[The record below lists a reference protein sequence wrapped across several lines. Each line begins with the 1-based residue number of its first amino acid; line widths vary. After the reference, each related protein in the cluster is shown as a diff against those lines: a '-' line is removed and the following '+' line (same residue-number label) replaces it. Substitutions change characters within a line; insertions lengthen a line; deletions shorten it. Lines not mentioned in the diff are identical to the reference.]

1 MKRANTLTSLVNNVE
16 ELLAELQ
23 DEHAPELQ
31 ELRDRV
37 EDSLDAAKRAIRK
50 QKKSVTARVGRYAKS
65 ADQYINDYPR
75 LAFLSGALIFGMIGY
90 MAGATTRNV
99 AR

>member
-1 MKRANTLTSLVNNVE
+1 MKRIKSLANLVNNVE

-23 DEHAPELQ
+23 DEHTPEVQ

-37 EDSLDAAKRAIRK
+37 EDSIGAAKRTIRQQRK
-50 QKKSVTARVGRYAKS
+50 GVAARVGQYAKS
-65 ADQYINDYPR
+65 ADHYINDYPR
-75 LAFLSGALIFGMIGY
+75 LAFLSGALIFGLIGY
-90 MAGATTRNV
+90 LTGATARHV

>member
-1 MKRANTLTSLVNNVE
+1 MKRANTLTSLVNDVE
-16 ELLAELQ
+16 GLLAELQ
-23 DEHAPELQ
+23 DEHAPEVQ

-37 EDSLDAAKRAIRK
+37 ENSIAAAKRAIRQQ
-50 QKKSVTARVGRYAKS
+50 QKGVTARVGQYAKS

-75 LAFLSGALIFGMIGY
+75 LAFLSGALVFGIIGY
-90 MAGATTRNV
+90 MAGAAARNV

>member
-1 MKRANTLTSLVNNVE
+1 MKRIKSLTTLVNDVE

-23 DEHAPELQ
+23 DDHAPEIK

-37 EDSLDAAKRAIRK
+37 EDSIGAAKRTIR
-50 QKKSVTARVGRYAKS
+50 QQRKSVTGRVGRYAKS

-75 LAFLSGALIFGMIGY
+75 LAFLSGALIFGVIGY
-90 MAGATTRNV
+90 VAGVTSRSV